1 VTQSPSQAGGVSPY
15 AEAMMAFVLRLRSQG
30 MTDQRVLNAVSALP
44 RPLFVMPEHAS
55 LAWGDHRLPLP
66 CGQTIT
72 PPSVVATVAERLLL
86 EPHHRV
92 LEVGTGSGYMTAV
105 LARLTKRVHTIDRWR
120 TLVSEAEQRLRAV
133 EILNVT
139 MMVGDGS
146 GGWAGE
152 GPFDRIVVTAGVPDV
167 PPDLLEQL
175 ADSGCLCAPVGPPGG
190 RFRLTLLRKDGAE
203 LQSSTFGTV
212 RASPLV
218 KGVAEQL

>member
-1 VTQSPSQAGGVSPY
+1 VTQSASQGSGASPY

-30 MTDQRVLNAVSALP
+30 LTDQRVLNAVSALP

-72 PPSVVATVAERLLL
+72 PPSLVATVAERLLL

-105 LARLTKRVHTIDRWR
+105 LARLAKRVHTIDRWR
-120 TLVSEAEQRLRAV
+120 MLISEAEQRLRAV

-139 MMVGDGS
+139 MMVGDGG

-152 GPFDRIVVTAGVPDV
+152 GPFDRIVVTAGVPEL
-167 PPDLLEQL
+167 PPGLLEQL
-175 ADSGCLCAPVGPPGG
+175 ADGGYICAPVGPPGG
-190 RFRLTLLRKDGAE
+190 QYRLTLVRKAGAD
-203 LQSSTFGTV
+203 LDSSTFGTV
-212 RASPLV
+212 RTSPLV
-218 KGVAEQL
+218 QGVAEQL

>member
-1 VTQSPSQAGGVSPY
+1 MTQPLPQGEEASPY

-30 MTDQRVLNAVSALP
+30 MTDQRVLNAVSTLP
-44 RPLFVMPEHAS
+44 RPLFVMPEHAG

-72 PPSVVATVAERLLL
+72 PPSLVAAVAERLLV
-86 EPHHRV
+86 EPGHRV

-105 LARLTKRVHTIDRWR
+105 LARLCQRVHTVDRWR
-120 TLVSEAEQRLRAV
+120 MLVSEAEQRLRAV

-152 GPFDRIVVTAGVPDV
+152 GPFDRIIVTAGVPEI
-167 PPDLLEQL
+167 PPALLEQL
-175 ADSGCLCAPVGPPGG
+175 ADGGCLCAPVGPPGG
-190 RFRLTLLRKDGAE
+190 QHRLTLMRKSGGEPDVT
-203 LQSSTFGTV
+203 TFGTI